1 MSVTVDFVFSL
12 ALQAQNEYILNLRK
26 VLLSVPDRPPEMDET
41 LRKVLA
47 TAELEALRI
56 EELRNKLDTSILAM
70 EAEKH
75 HAAQLPQYQP
85 NR

>member
-26 VLLSVPDRPPEMDET
+26 VLLSVPDRPSEMDET

-70 EAEKH
+70 EA
-75 HAAQLPQYQP
+75 
-85 NR
+85 

>member
-1 MSVTVDFVFSL
+1 
-12 ALQAQNEYILNLRK
+12 
-26 VLLSVPDRPPEMDET
+26 MDET

-70 EAEKH
+70 EA
-75 HAAQLPQYQP
+75 
-85 NR
+85 

>member
-26 VLLSVPDRPPEMDET
+26 VLLSVPDRLPEMDET

-70 EAEKH
+70 EA
-75 HAAQLPQYQP
+75 
-85 NR
+85 

>member
-41 LRKVLA
+41 LPKVLA

-70 EAEKH
+70 EA
-75 HAAQLPQYQP
+75 
-85 NR
+85 